1 MVMRVSTQTILTT
14 RHHLKSSFQSEI
26 TRRLQL
32 LIKASSYHN
41 FKHQALA
48 FSAQSFVDHT
58 KCLGKTSRS
67 AIFGADRLL
76 MIFLT
81 PYFNHLSPPSISN
94 ITNYLV
100 VMSLMIIIIITD
112 HSHLG
117 SLPRVT
123 RHRLIPAR
131 AHLSPARIPAQRSGD
146 PRTQSA
152 LSDNTCCSL
161 LAANH
166 GACKTLSSTLQ
177 QYF

>member
-1 MVMRVSTQTILTT
+1 MKTSTFN
-14 RHHLKSSFQSEI
+14 KSFFV
-26 TRRLQL
+26 LQ
-32 LIKASSYHN
+32 
-41 FKHQALA
+41 FQALA
-48 FSAQSFVDHT
+48 LSAQLFVNHT
-58 KCLGKTSRS
+58 KCLEKTSRS

-161 LAANH
+161 LAADH

-177 QYF
+177 